1 MMLAQELS
9 ERDHANRRA
18 ISAEILEQVPAAA
31 VLLSSDEDHC
41 HISGA
46 FIKAVLYVLVRNIH
60 NFLLDIFF
68 HFLYLFKMWE
78 IFMPHS
84 VYSQQNIRC
93 TRDIKHCLLETFPAL
108 VCHNTLRGADNT
120 ANCQLLGKHW
130 GCVKY
135 KILKV
140 SS

>member
-9 ERDHANRRA
+9 ERDHVNSRA

-31 VLLSSDEDHC
+31 VLLSGDKAHC

-46 FIKAVLYVLVRNIH
+46 FKKAVLYVLFRNMC
-60 NFLLDIFF
+60 NLFLDSFF
-68 HFLYLFKMWE
+68 HFLYFFKMWE

-108 VCHNTLRGADNT
+108 LCRNTLRDADST
-120 ANCQLLGKHW
+120 ANCKLLGKHW
-130 GCVKY
+130 GCIKY